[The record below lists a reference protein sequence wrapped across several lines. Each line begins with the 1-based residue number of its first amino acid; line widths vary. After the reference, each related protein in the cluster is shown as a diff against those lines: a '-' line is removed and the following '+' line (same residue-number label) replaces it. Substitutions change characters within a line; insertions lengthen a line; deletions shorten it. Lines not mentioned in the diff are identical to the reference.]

1 MVKLFRYLKKR
12 EWLMAAVS
20 LVFIISQVWLDLRLP
35 EYMSEITVLV
45 QTDGS
50 TMSEILTAG
59 AKMLGCALGSM
70 AMAIITCYFASVI
83 AASVSRRLQSE
94 LYHKVLSFS
103 SEEMNHFSTASLITR
118 STNDVTQV
126 QMIFAMGMQ
135 LMIKAPIMAV
145 MAIIKI
151 QNKGNWQW
159 TTLTAGAV
167 LLLLTVITLLMS
179 YALPKFRKMQSL
191 TDNLNRI
198 TRENLTGLRV
208 VRAYNA
214 ENYQES
220 KFTAAN
226 DEMTTNSLRVNR
238 AMSIINPVMSLVM
251 NGISLGIYWIG
262 AYLIE
267 SAGMQD
273 KLGIFSNMVVFSSY
287 SMQVIMSFMMLAM
300 IFVMLPRAQV
310 SAKRI
315 LEVLQTTPALKNG
328 SRDNDNAL
336 QGEIEF
342 DHVSFRYP
350 GADADMLE
358 DITFTAHKGETV
370 AFIGATGSGKTTLVN
385 LIPRLYDVS
394 KGSVKVDGVDVREY
408 DLKKLRDK
416 LGYVSQKAVLF
427 AGDIRQNIRLGDNG
441 KQQAADDEIRAALDI
456 AQSSDFV
463 GNIPEGIGGE
473 VAQNGANF
481 SGGQKQRLSIARAI
495 ARKPEIYI
503 FDDSFSALDYKTDR
517 VLRSRSETGVGRCD
531 DPDCRPAHRHHSGR
545 RQDHRSGRWPRGRYR
560 HPQTAA
566 GDLPGLSADRRIPA
580 FKGGTQQ
587 MRPMHHQACPADR
600 ANSRPPG

>member
-394 KGSVKVDGVDVREY
+394 KGSVKVDGADVREY

-517 VLRSRSETGVGRCD
+517 VLRSRLKQESAGVTTLIVAQRIGTIMDADKIIVLDDGRAVGIGTHKQLLETCPVYK
-531 DPDCRPAHRHHSGR
+531 
-545 RQDHRSGRWPRGRYR
+545 QI
-560 HPQTAA
+560 AA
-566 GDLPGLSADRRIPA
+566 SQLS
-580 FKGGTQQ
+580 KEEL
-587 MRPMHHQACPADR
+587 
-600 ANSRPPG
+600 SR

>member
-12 EWLMAAVS
+12 EWIMAAVS

-59 AKMLGCALGSM
+59 GKMLGCALGSM

-167 LLLLTVITLLMS
+167 ILLLTVITLLMS

-267 SAGMQD
+267 SAGMQK
-273 KLGIFSNMVVFSSY
+273 KLDIFSNMVVFSSY

-315 LEVLQTTPALKNG
+315 LEVLQTAPTLKNG
-328 SRDNDNAL
+328 SRDSENNL
-336 QGEIEF
+336 EGEIEF

-358 DITFTAHKGETV
+358 DITFTAHKGETI

-427 AGDIRQNIRLGDNG
+427 AGDIRENIRLGDNG
-441 KQQAADDEIRAALDI
+441 KQQPSDDEIRTALDI

-473 VAQNGANF
+473 VSQNGANF

-517 VLRSRSETGVGRCD
+517 TLRSRLKQESAGVTTLIVAQRIGTIMDADKIIVLDDGRAVGIGTHKQLLETCPVY
-531 DPDCRPAHRHHSGR
+531 
-545 RQDHRSGRWPRGRYR
+545 Q
-560 HPQTAA
+560 QIAA
-566 GDLPGLSADRRIPA
+566 SQLS
-580 FKGGTQQ
+580 KEEL
-587 MRPMHHQACPADR
+587 
-600 ANSRPPG
+600 SR

>member
-12 EWLMAAVS
+12 EWIMAAVS

-59 AKMLGCALGSM
+59 GKMLGCALGSM

-83 AASVSRRLQSE
+83 AASVSKRLQSE

-167 LLLLTVITLLMS
+167 ILLLTVITLLMS

-267 SAGMQD
+267 SAGMQE
-273 KLGIFSNMVVFSSY
+273 KLDIFSNMVVFSSY

-315 LEVLQTTPALKNG
+315 LEVLQTAPTLKNG
-328 SRDNDNAL
+328 SRDSENNL
-336 QGEIEF
+336 EGEIEF

-358 DITFTAHKGETV
+358 DITFTAHKGETI

-427 AGDIRQNIRLGDNG
+427 AGDIRENIRLGDNG
-441 KQQAADDEIRAALDI
+441 KQQASDDEIRTALDI

-473 VAQNGANF
+473 VSQNGANF

-517 VLRSRSETGVGRCD
+517 ILRSRLKQESAGVTTLIVAQRIGTIMDADKIIVLDDGRAVGIGTHKQLLETCPVY
-531 DPDCRPAHRHHSGR
+531 
-545 RQDHRSGRWPRGRYR
+545 Q
-560 HPQTAA
+560 QIAA
-566 GDLPGLSADRRIPA
+566 SQLS
-580 FKGGTQQ
+580 KEEL
-587 MRPMHHQACPADR
+587 
-600 ANSRPPG
+600 SR

>member
-12 EWLMAAVS
+12 EWIMAAVS

-59 AKMLGCALGSM
+59 GKMLGCALGSM

-167 LLLLTVITLLMS
+167 ILLLTVITLLMS

-267 SAGMQD
+267 SAGMQE
-273 KLGIFSNMVVFSSY
+273 KLDIFSNMVVFSSY

-315 LEVLQTTPALKNG
+315 LEVLQTAPTLKNG
-328 SRDNDNAL
+328 SRDSENNL
-336 QGEIEF
+336 EGEIEF

-358 DITFTAHKGETV
+358 DITFTAHKGETI

-427 AGDIRQNIRLGDNG
+427 AGDIRENIRLGDNG
-441 KQQAADDEIRAALDI
+441 KQQASDDEIRTALDI

-473 VAQNGANF
+473 VSQNGANF

-517 VLRSRSETGVGRCD
+517 ILRSRLKQESAGVTTLIVAQRIGTIMDADKIIVLDDGRAVGIGTHKQLLETCPVY
-531 DPDCRPAHRHHSGR
+531 
-545 RQDHRSGRWPRGRYR
+545 Q
-560 HPQTAA
+560 QIAA
-566 GDLPGLSADRRIPA
+566 SQLS
-580 FKGGTQQ
+580 KEEL
-587 MRPMHHQACPADR
+587 
-600 ANSRPPG
+600 SR

>member
-12 EWLMAAVS
+12 EWIMAEVS

-59 AKMLGCALGSM
+59 GKMLGCALGSM

-267 SAGMQD
+267 SAGMQE
-273 KLGIFSNMVVFSSY
+273 KLDIFSNMVVFSSY

-315 LEVLQTTPALKNG
+315 LEVLQTAPTLKNG
-328 SRDNDNAL
+328 SRDSENNL
-336 QGEIEF
+336 EGEIEF

-358 DITFTAHKGETV
+358 DITFTAHKGETI

-427 AGDIRQNIRLGDNG
+427 AGDIRGNIRLGDNG
-441 KQQAADDEIRAALDI
+441 KQQASDDEIRTALDI

-473 VAQNGANF
+473 VSQNGANF

-517 VLRSRSETGVGRCD
+517 ILRSRLKQESAGVTTLIVAQRIGTIMDADKIIVLDDGRAVGIGTHKQLLETCPVY
-531 DPDCRPAHRHHSGR
+531 
-545 RQDHRSGRWPRGRYR
+545 Q
-560 HPQTAA
+560 QIAA
-566 GDLPGLSADRRIPA
+566 SQLS
-580 FKGGTQQ
+580 KEEL
-587 MRPMHHQACPADR
+587 
-600 ANSRPPG
+600 SR

>member
-517 VLRSRSETGVGRCD
+517 VLRSRLKQESAGVTTLIVAQRIGTIMDADKIIVLDDGRAVGIGTHKQLLETCPVY
-531 DPDCRPAHRHHSGR
+531 
-545 RQDHRSGRWPRGRYR
+545 Q
-560 HPQTAA
+560 QIAA
-566 GDLPGLSADRRIPA
+566 SQLSKEELNR
-580 FKGGTQQ
+580 
-587 MRPMHHQACPADR
+587 
-600 ANSRPPG
+600 

>member
-517 VLRSRSETGVGRCD
+517 VLRSRLKQESAGVTTLIVAQRIGTIMDADKIIVLDDGRAVGIGTHKQLLETCPVY
-531 DPDCRPAHRHHSGR
+531 
-545 RQDHRSGRWPRGRYR
+545 Q
-560 HPQTAA
+560 QIAA
-566 GDLPGLSADRRIPA
+566 SQLS
-580 FKGGTQQ
+580 KEEL
-587 MRPMHHQACPADR
+587 
-600 ANSRPPG
+600 SR

>member
-385 LIPRLYDVS
+385 LIPRFYDVS
-394 KGSVKVDGVDVREY
+394 AGRVLVDGVDVREQSVEA
-408 DLKKLRDK
+408 LRRK
-416 LGYVSQKAVLF
+416 IAVVPQKAVLF
-427 AGDIRQNIRLGDNG
+427 QGTIRDNLRWGDLSATDEELWRALEAA
-441 KQQAADDEIRAALDI
+441 QAAEVVRGKPGGLDEMVE
-456 AQSSDFV
+456 Q
-463 GNIPEGIGGE
+463 GGR
-473 VAQNGANF
+473 NL
-481 SGGQKQRLSIARAI
+481 SGGQRQRLTIARALV
-495 ARKPEIYI
+495 RRPEILI
-503 FDDSFSALDYKTDR
+503 LDDSASALDYATDAALRKSLRALDWPVTVFIVSQRASSIRHADVIVVLDDGELAGLGTHDELLKT
-517 VLRSRSETGVGRCD
+517 
-531 DPDCRPAHRHHSGR
+531 
-545 RQDHRSGRWPRGRYR
+545 
-560 HPQTAA
+560 
-566 GDLPGLSADRRIPA
+566 
-580 FKGGTQQ
+580 
-587 MRPMHHQACPADR
+587 CPVYQEIYSSQYPKEAV
-600 ANSRPPG
+600 

>member
-20 LVFIISQVWLDLRLP
+20 LLFIISQVWLDLRLP

-59 AKMLGCALGSM
+59 TKMLGCALGSM

-251 NGISLGIYWIG
+251 NGISLGIYWIR

-267 SAGMQD
+267 DAGMQD

-517 VLRSRSETGVGRCD
+517 VLRSRLKQESAGVTTLIVAQRIGTIMDADKIIVLDDGRAVGIGTHKQLLETCPVY
-531 DPDCRPAHRHHSGR
+531 
-545 RQDHRSGRWPRGRYR
+545 Q
-560 HPQTAA
+560 QIAA
-566 GDLPGLSADRRIPA
+566 SQLS
-580 FKGGTQQ
+580 KEEL
-587 MRPMHHQACPADR
+587 
-600 ANSRPPG
+600 SR